1 VRVTVRL
8 LGSFRSLLAELDAGP
23 DGISLAVAEGATVAE
38 LLAGLPVPA
47 GSAHTALVNG
57 RHAECNQVLRDED
70 ELSVF
75 PAVGGG

>member
-8 LGSFRSLLAELDAGP
+8 LGSYRTLLADPDAGP
-23 DGISLAVAEGATVAE
+23 DGISLAVPEGATVAE

-47 GSAHTALVNG
+47 GGAHTAFVNG
-57 RHAECNQVLRDED
+57 RHAERDQRLRDGD
-70 ELSVF
+70 EMSVF